1 MKITY
6 RIMSFSPD
14 ILNKKLSSL
23 QETQDSIVT
32 ISQWVLFHHRHSKET
47 AELWAAFILNLP
59 ASGSSKKLSLLYL
72 CNDVVQQA
80 RHKRKMDF
88 ITEFSKVLPRVFNNV
103 YKTLDPAI
111 KPKVDRLV
119 NVWSERL
126 VFPSNDIKEMRK
138 AIELSK
144 ANKSMEN
151 DDNAGTSSSSAFEGS
166 KVGIASDLKLL
177 NNVFLHMNQLIDIS
191 QGNLNQVGIQSKTY
205 LPTDPSVSDN
215 LPSPKIY
222 ISKLNVL
229 EKLCLMSNNNIE
241 EIKKDRL
248 EILKQLDNLRSIV
261 SDGLQTD
268 DSKVNIINQRL
279 EKLKSTRSELR
290 SIVDSDQPVSQ
301 AQDTAEEPSPEFDH
315 GDDDDDDDDMIPT
328 YENEDS
334 DIDDDRP
341 PAKKPKHSPESSGN
355 STPSSAKKSVAF
367 SEDIEVK
374 EYDREDQTENIK
386 IIKSDEDEN
395 GDALDNIY
403 DDDDDDKSSVSIDF
417 ERHHKDDL
425 ELKHE
430 HDHNSTD
437 DDGYDPSSQGEDTSE
452 SNSSSMN
459 NSVLNLLAKLA

>member
-1 MKITY
+1 
-6 RIMSFSPD
+6 MSFSPD

-47 AELWAAFILNLP
+47 AELWAAFIRNVP
-59 ASGSSKKLSLLYL
+59 ANGSSKKLSLLYL

-88 ITEFSKVLPRVFNNV
+88 ITEFSKVLPKVFNKV

-126 VFPSNDIKEMRK
+126 VFSSNDIKEMRK

-144 ANKSMEN
+144 TNKSMETAEN
-151 DDNAGTSSSSAFEGS
+151 TGSSSSSVLEAP
-166 KVGIASDLKLL
+166 KAAIASDLKLL
-177 NNVFLHMNQLIDIS
+177 NDVFLHMNQLIDIS

-205 LPTDPSVSDN
+205 LPADPSVSDN

-229 EKLCLMSNNNIE
+229 EKLCLMSNSNIE

-248 EILKQLDNLRSIV
+248 EILKQLDNLRTIV

-268 DSKVNIINQRL
+268 DSKVSIINKRL
-279 EKLKSTRSELR
+279 EKLKSTRSELQ
-290 SIVDSDQPVSQ
+290 SIVNDEQPVSQ
-301 AQDTAEEPSPEFDH
+301 SQDDNEEPSPEFDQ
-315 GDDDDDDDDMIPT
+315 GDDDDDDMIPT

-334 DIDDDRP
+334 DADDDLP
-341 PAKKPKHSPESSGN
+341 PTKKAKHSPESSGN
-355 STPSSAKKSVAF
+355 STPSSTKKSVAF

-386 IIKSDEDEN
+386 IIKSDDDEN

-403 DDDDDDKSSVSIDF
+403 DEDDDDDDDDKNPVSIDF

-430 HDHNSTD
+430 HDNNSTD
-437 DDGYDPSSQGEDTSE
+437 DDGYDPSSQVEDTSE
-452 SNSSSMN
+452 SNNSSMN

>member
-1 MKITY
+1 
-6 RIMSFSPD
+6 MSFSPD

-47 AELWAAFILNLP
+47 AELWAKFILNL
-59 ASGSSKKLSLLYL
+59 SGNSSSKKLSLLYL

-80 RHKRKMDF
+80 RHKRKTDF
-88 ITEFSKVLPRVFNNV
+88 ITDFSKVLPGVFNKV
-103 YKTLDPAI
+103 YNSLNPSI

-126 VFPSNDIKEMRK
+126 VFPASDIKEMRK

-144 ANKSMEN
+144 TNKSLDKEPAK
-151 DDNAGTSSSSAFEGS
+151 DSAAFDAP
-166 KVGIASDLKLL
+166 KLAIASDLKLL
-177 NNVFLHMNQLIDIS
+177 NNLFLHMNQLVDIS

-205 LPTDPSVSDN
+205 LPTDPSENDN

-229 EKLCLMSNNNIE
+229 EKLCLMSNSNIE

-248 EILKQLDNLRSIV
+248 EILKQLDNLKMTLTE
-261 SDGLQTD
+261 GLQTD
-268 DSKVNIINQRL
+268 DSKMGIINKRL
-279 EKLKSTRSELR
+279 DKLKETRNELQG
-290 SIVDSDQPVSQ
+290 ILNEDQPQSQ
-301 AQDTAEEPSPEFDH
+301 TQDIEEEPSPAFDQ
-315 GDDDDDDDDMIPT
+315 DDDEDDDMMPT

-334 DIDDDRP
+334 DNEEDYP
-341 PAKKPKHSPESSGN
+341 PPKKFKPTPESSGN

-386 IIKSDEDEN
+386 IVRSEED
-395 GDALDNIY
+395 DSNIY
-403 DDDDDDKSSVSIDF
+403 DDDDDDETVSNDF
-417 ERHHKDDL
+417 ERHHKDAL

-430 HDHNSTD
+430 HENSTD
-437 DDGYDPSSQGEDTSE
+437 DDGYDPSSQSEDNTSE
-452 SNSSSMN
+452 SNSSTMN
-459 NSVLNLLAKLA
+459 NSVMNLLAKLA

>member
-1 MKITY
+1 
-6 RIMSFSPD
+6 MSFSPD

-32 ISQWVLFHHRHSKET
+32 ISQWVLFHHRHCKET
-47 AELWAAFILNLP
+47 AELWATFILNLP
-59 ASGSSKKLSLLYL
+59 ANGSSKKLSLLYL

-126 VFPSNDIKEMRK
+126 VFSSSDIKEMRK

-144 ANKSMEN
+144 TNKSMEN
-151 DDNAGTSSSSAFEGS
+151 NDNAGASGSSIFEGS
-166 KVGIASDLKLL
+166 KVAIASDLKLL

-205 LPTDPSVSDN
+205 LPADPSVSDN

-248 EILKQLDNLRSIV
+248 EILKQLDNLRKIV

-268 DSKVNIINQRL
+268 DSKVNIINKRL
-279 EKLKSTRSELR
+279 EKLKSTRSELH
-290 SIVDSDQPVSQ
+290 SIVDENTSVSQ
-301 AQDTAEEPSPEFDH
+301 DQESEVPSPEFDQ
-315 GDDDDDDDDMIPT
+315 GDDDDDDMIPT

-334 DIDDDRP
+334 DEDDDRP
-341 PAKKPKHSPESSGN
+341 PAKKAKHSPGSSGN
-355 STPSSAKKSVAF
+355 STPSSAKKQVAF

-386 IIKSDEDEN
+386 IIKSDDDEN
-395 GDALDNIY
+395 DDGLDNIY
-403 DDDDDDKSSVSIDF
+403 DDDDDKSSVSIDF

-430 HDHNSTD
+430 HDNNGTD

-452 SNSSSMN
+452 SNSSSVN